1 MQADRASRL
10 APASVVRVVVSDVDG
25 TLVDPN
31 SRVPAPNVEALA
43 AASAR
48 GVRIVLATIR
58 KRDTAEQIV
67 AQLGMPCALAC
78 EGGATTY
85 DTDGALVRRVT
96 LPWDVAVA
104 IATLADERQFPLAT
118 TVDTVNYYGP
128 GYEPNALLGAVSHA
142 VPRNQ
147 DALVGPPTRMV
158 VRAADALEFIVQAF
172 ADAPLHIVRHYRA
185 DGSFID
191 GVITHAEATKAHGIA
206 ALLQRWALDWDS
218 VMAIG
223 DAEADLGMIQ
233 RARLGVAVAN
243 ATLAVQAAAD
253 YVSASAAESGVAQAI
268 ERYVLAG

>member
-1 MQADRASRL
+1 MQADPASRL
-10 APASVVRVVVSDVDG
+10 APAGVFRVVVSDVDG

-31 SRVPAPNVEALA
+31 GRVPAPNVDALA
-43 AASAR
+43 AVSTR
-48 GVRIVLATIR
+48 GVRVVLATIR
-58 KRDTAEQIV
+58 KHDTAEQIV
-67 AQLGMPCALAC
+67 AQLGMPCALVC

-85 DTDGALVRRVT
+85 DADGALVRRVT

-104 IATLADERQFPLAT
+104 IATLADERRFPLAT
-118 TVDTVNYYGP
+118 TVDTINYYGP
-128 GYEPNALLGAVSHA
+128 GYEPGPLLGAVSQA

-147 DALVGPPTRMV
+147 DALVGSPTRMI
-158 VRAADALEFIVQAF
+158 VRAADALEFIVQSF
-172 ADAPLHIVRHYRA
+172 ASAPLHVVRHYRA

-191 GVITHAEATKAHGIA
+191 GVITHAEATKADGIA
-206 ALLQRWALDWDS
+206 ALLQRWALNWDV

-253 YVSASAAESGVAQAI
+253 YVSTSAADAGVAQAI
-268 ERYVLAG
+268 QRYVLEP